1 MYSHLGLRPV
11 VVVVVVV
18 IVVTTVVVTGTVAL
32 VWIRYAQE
40 FIEGVAHNAV

>member
-18 IVVTTVVVTGTVAL
+18 IVVTTVVVAGTVAL
-32 VWIRYAQE
+32 EWIRYVQE
-40 FIEGVAHNAV
+40 LIEGVAHNAV